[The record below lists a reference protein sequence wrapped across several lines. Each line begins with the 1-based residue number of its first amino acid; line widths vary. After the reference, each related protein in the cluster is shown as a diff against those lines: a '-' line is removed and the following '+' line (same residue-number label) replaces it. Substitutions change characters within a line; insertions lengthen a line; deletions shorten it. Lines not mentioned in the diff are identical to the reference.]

1 MDFGP
6 SAVDY
11 AAYRRSFPASF
22 FERLPLRGRI
32 LDLGSGTGGVA
43 SGYAA
48 RGNPVVALELSPAML
63 RQAPAALDRVVARAE
78 APPFADRTFD
88 AVVAGQC
95 WHWFDGPRVARE
107 CVRLLRPGGV
117 VAIAHFDYRVEPG
130 GVAAATEEVV
140 LRHNPTWPMAGS
152 RSDGRY
158 DAWRPHLAAAGL
170 VDLDSWWYDEPMT
183 YDHASW
189 RGRMR
194 ACNGVLAVVD
204 PAERAVVD
212 REIGE
217 MLTARFP
224 DEPLVVPHRVF
235 VLRATRP

>member
-11 AAYRRSFPASF
+11 AAYRRSFPPSF
-22 FERLPLRGRI
+22 FERLPLTGRI

-43 SGYAA
+43 AGYAA
-48 RGNPVVALELSPAML
+48 RGNEVVALERSIAML
-63 RQAPAALDRVVARAE
+63 RQAPAGLARVVAMAE
-78 APPFADRTFD
+78 APPFGDRVFD

-107 CVRLLRPGGV
+107 CVRMLRPGGV
-117 VAIAHFDYRVEPG
+117 VAIAHFDYLVEPG

-140 LRHNPTWPMAGS
+140 LAHNPTWPMAGS

-158 DAWRPHLAAAGL
+158 DAWRPHLAGAGL
-170 VDLDSWWYDEPMT
+170 VDVDSFWYDEPQA

-204 PAERAVVD
+204 PAERAAVD
-212 REIGE
+212 REIGA
-217 MLTARFP
+217 MLAARFP
-224 DEPLVVPHRVF
+224 ERLVVPHRVF